1 LDAYA
6 YSADKKNIV
15 IRKDMKNSK
24 KKNTYHIQCHNGIH
38 LNCAVE
44 ITKQDR
50 YWQQQY
56 IDGIT
61 KIMTQ

>member
-1 LDAYA
+1 MDAHA

-15 IRKDMKNSK
+15 IRKDMKNS